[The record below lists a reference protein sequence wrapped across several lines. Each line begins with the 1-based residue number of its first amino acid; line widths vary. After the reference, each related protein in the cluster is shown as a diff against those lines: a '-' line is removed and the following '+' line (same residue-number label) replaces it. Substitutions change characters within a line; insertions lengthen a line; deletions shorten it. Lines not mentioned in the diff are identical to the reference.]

1 MNPSTLLPLLI
12 AAALIAVLAAIVML
26 RRQRHD
32 REAAAVESPY
42 AVSSEGQKRC
52 PSCGMFNLWTDRN
65 CISCGKKLAG

>member
-1 MNPSTLLPLLI
+1 MSTTTLLLLLVV
-12 AAALIAVLAAIVML
+12 AAGILVLATLVML

-32 REAAAVESPY
+32 REASTADSPY

-52 PSCGMFNLWTDRN
+52 PSCGMFNLWTDRT